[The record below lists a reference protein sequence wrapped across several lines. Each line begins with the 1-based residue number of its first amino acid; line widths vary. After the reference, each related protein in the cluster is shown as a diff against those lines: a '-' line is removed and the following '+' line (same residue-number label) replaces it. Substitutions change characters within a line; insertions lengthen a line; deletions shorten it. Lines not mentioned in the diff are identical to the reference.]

1 MGNRALISD
10 DLAIQQLN
18 GSASHAVQV
27 VAARQMQRRSL
38 GPMDNR
44 YGLLQLANGSFEVSV
59 IELPP
64 DVLASL
70 GMTIGDVLT
79 MEEIDKAILLTP
91 KSSDSAA
98 P

>member
-1 MGNRALISD
+1 MTEPQRWRMKCQDPSD
-10 DLAIQQLN
+10 
-18 GSASHAVQV
+18 GSGDVI
-27 VAARQMQRRSL
+27 
-38 GPMDNR
+38 
-44 YGLLQLANGSFEVSV
+44 

-70 GMTIGDVLT
+70 GMTIGGVLT